1 MEWGSY
7 RAVVTTTVARDFL
20 DEGDNFSGL
29 ASHQMIRS
37 GMGDGGQGVVV
48 DTGLGGYRKLGLQLE
63 RSLVRVDSEILGKR
77 IRAVLAT
84 SAKLDADE
92 AVPSGVLIMVVRAM
106 MWQGGGHSGL
116 VMGLQSRG
124 GRVEGSGRSLGNGR
138 QEAGGLGRVQVC

>member
-1 MEWGSY
+1 MSY
-7 RAVVTTTVARDFL
+7 GVVVTTTARDFL

-29 ASHQMIRS
+29 GSHQMIRS

-48 DTGLGGYRKLGLQLE
+48 DTRLGCNYKLGLQLQG
-63 RSLVRVDSEILGKR
+63 SLVRVDSEILGKR

-106 MWQGGGHSGL
+106 LWQGGGHSGL
-116 VMGLQSRG
+116 MMGLQSRG
-124 GRVEGSGRSLGNGR
+124 GREGGSGRTVGDGG
-138 QEAGGLGRVQVC
+138 QEAWGLGGVQVC

>member
-1 MEWGSY
+1 MSY
-7 RAVVTTTVARDFL
+7 GVVVTTTAARDFL

-29 ASHQMIRS
+29 GSHQMIRS
-37 GMGDGGQGVVV
+37 GMGDAGQGVVV
-48 DTGLGGYRKLGLQLE
+48 DTRLGCNYKLGLQLE

-124 GRVEGSGRSLGNGR
+124 GREEGSGRSLGDGG
-138 QEAGGLGRVQVC
+138 QEARGLGGVQVC

>member
-1 MEWGSY
+1 MSY
-7 RAVVTTTVARDFL
+7 GVVVTTTARDFL

-29 ASHQMIRS
+29 GSHQMIRS

-48 DTGLGGYRKLGLQLE
+48 DTWLGCNYKLGLQLE

-92 AVPSGVLIMVVRAM
+92 AVPSGVLIMVVWAM
-106 MWQGGGHSGL
+106 LWQGGGHSGL
-116 VMGLQSRG
+116 MMGLQSRG
-124 GRVEGSGRSLGNGR
+124 GREEGSGRCVGDGG
-138 QEAGGLGRVQVC
+138 QEARGLGGVQVC

>member
-1 MEWGSY
+1 M
-7 RAVVTTTVARDFL
+7 VVTTTAARDFL

-37 GMGDGGQGVVV
+37 GMGDGREGVVM
-48 DTGLGGYRKLGLQLE
+48 DTWLAGYDKLRLQLE

-124 GRVEGSGRSLGNGR
+124 GREEGSGRSLGD
-138 QEAGGLGRVQVC
+138 GG